1 MTEPSASNE
10 LVRLLAAAA
19 NDPEEQQAFARALL
33 AHDVCVPAGPSN
45 HRRTPSS
52 LLKRMSTVS
61 HDFAEIHKLYALER
75 QAVRLRRVIMAKS
88 GRDALMALME
98 ELARSHDEHPGLAR
112 LMSWSQFDPTDVA
125 IFESL
130 QAAAEPWTIL
140 LATYGLAGD
149 DLAHWFRIIWTSLE
163 GFLALRTAGK
173 MMLPA
178 DPDESLHLLMNIWPM
193 ASSGRGGDRIFRR
206 GLTNPADQSER
217 AGRHHPW
224 P

>member
-1 MTEPSASNE
+1 MAARVGLDKADVLEMAATIADE
-10 LVRLLAAAA
+10 LGADELTLSRLAERLGVRSQSLY
-19 NDPEEQQAFARALL
+19 
-33 AHDVCVPAGPSN
+33 AHIDGQSGL
-45 HRRTPSS
+45 RRD
-52 LLKRMSTVS
+52 L
-61 HDFAEIHKLYALER
+61 KLYALER
-75 QAVRLRRVIMAKS
+75 QAVHLSRVIMAKS

-125 IFESL
+125 MFEAL

-163 GFLALRTAGK
+163 GFLALRTAGM

-178 DPDESLHLLMNIWPM
+178 DPDESLHLLMEH
-193 ASSGRGGDRIFRR
+193 
-206 GLTNPADQSER
+206 LADGVER
-217 AGRHHPW
+217 AGRGSDLSAGSDQPS
-224 P
+224 